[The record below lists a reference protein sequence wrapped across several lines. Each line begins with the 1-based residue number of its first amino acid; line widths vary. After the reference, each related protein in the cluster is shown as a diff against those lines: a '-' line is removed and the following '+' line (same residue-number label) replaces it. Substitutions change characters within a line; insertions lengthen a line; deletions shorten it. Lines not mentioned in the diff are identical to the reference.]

1 MSTERANGESTPNEV
16 QSEPSES
23 SSLLRELEDEL
34 CRLPG
39 VHAVRIVGDRSER
52 PIEVHV
58 LADQAKTPKQTVRDI
73 RSVAH
78 TVFGIELDHRIIS
91 VAQLDTNDANTPVG
105 IVLPTSERRARVGG
119 VHVDNDGLRV
129 EVRVTLADGERD
141 YTGYAEGSIAA
152 VARPLLVAASTLDAL
167 RQIEPAADAVHL
179 AGAELSRV
187 GSTRV
192 ALVTVVYVEPPL
204 ELFVSGS
211 AIVRQDRDDA
221 VARALLDSTNRRMA
235 RAERGPARR

>member
-1 MSTERANGESTPNEV
+1 MSTEQANGEPAPNELA
-16 QSEPSES
+16 SDPSDS
-23 SSLLRELEDEL
+23 GGLLRDLEDEL

-39 VHAVRIVGDRSER
+39 VHAVRVVGDRNDR
-52 PIEVHV
+52 PVEVHV
-58 LADQAKTPKQTVRDI
+58 LADQAKAPKQVVRDV

-78 TVFGIELDHRIIS
+78 TVFGIELDHRIVS

-105 IVLPTSERRARVGG
+105 IVVPTVERRPRVAG
-119 VHVDNDGLRV
+119 VHVDNDGLRI
-129 EVRVTLADGERD
+129 EVRVTLVDSDRD

-204 ELFVSGS
+204 ELYVSGS
-211 AIVRQDRDDA
+211 AIVRRDRDDA
-221 VARALLDSTNRRMA
+221 VARALLDATNRRMA
-235 RAERGPARR
+235 RTERGPARR